1 MNAIQQ
7 LQRLEQYTLKCK
19 QEVLLI
25 AAQIDGEPE
34 QVMVFKGFS
43 SSLTRQTAFDPDV
56 PVLPEN
62 AVIVQIDR
70 LQSPYL
76 PDQPHPIQT
85 GLTWE
90 EMRSRL
96 DELGV

>member
-1 MNAIQQ
+1 MNASQQ

-19 QEVLLI
+19 HEVLLI
-25 AAQIDGEPE
+25 HAQIGGEPE

-43 SSLTRQTAFDPDV
+43 SSLTQQTAFDPDV

-70 LQSPYL
+70 LHSPYR
-76 PDQPHPIQT
+76 PDQPQVIQA
-85 GLTWE
+85 GLNWE
-90 EMRSRL
+90 QMRSRL

>member
-7 LQRLEQYTLKCK
+7 LQQLEQYTLKRK

-25 AAQIDGEPE
+25 TAQIGGEPE

-70 LQSPYL
+70 LKSPYL
-76 PDQPHPIQT
+76 PDQPQYIQT
-85 GLTWE
+85 GLDWE
-90 EMRSRL
+90 QMRSL
-96 DELGV
+96 LGELGV